1 LFRQHVAGVLQVF
14 LSGGNTTAAA
24 CCLRFSAFVEALD
37 VRKRAPNTQTFAL
50 GLRRQMHLCC

>member
-1 LFRQHVAGVLQVF
+1 VAGVLQVF
-14 LSGGNTTAAA
+14 LSGGGNDG
-24 CCLRFSAFVEALD
+24 CCFLTFVEALD